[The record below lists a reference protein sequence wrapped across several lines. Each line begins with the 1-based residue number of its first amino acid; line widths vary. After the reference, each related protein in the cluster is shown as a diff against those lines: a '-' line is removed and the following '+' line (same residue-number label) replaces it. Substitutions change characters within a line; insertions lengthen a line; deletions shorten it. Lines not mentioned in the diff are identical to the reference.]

1 MVAVTRG
8 DSLISDGADSQMTK
22 TISLNVRLMPEVNER
37 LEELARNRGCSKS
50 DLASQAIAS
59 FVDDQARQVREIE
72 LGLAEARSGKPGI
85 PHEEVAAWVRSWDT
99 DHELPRPKPK
109 K

>member
-1 MVAVTRG
+1 
-8 DSLISDGADSQMTK
+8 MTK
-22 TISLNVRLMPEVNER
+22 TVTVHVRLMPEVNEK
-37 LEELARNRGCSKS
+37 LEALARSQGCSKS
-50 DLASQAIAS
+50 DLASRAIES
-59 FVDDQARQVREIE
+59 FVDNEGWQVREIE
-72 LGLAEARSGKPGI
+72 LGLAQARSGKPGV

>member
-1 MVAVTRG
+1 
-8 DSLISDGADSQMTK
+8 MTK
-22 TISLNVRLMPEVNER
+22 TVTMNVRLMPEVNQK
-37 LEELARNRGCSKS
+37 LEVLARSQGCSKS
-50 DLASQAIAS
+50 DLASRAIES
-59 FVDDQARQVREIE
+59 FVDNEGWQVREIE
-72 LGLAEARSGKPGI
+72 LGLAEARSGKPGV